1 VVLRRC
7 IVFFPIL
14 LMLTACA
21 KVTHKEDPIFDAVRA
36 QIKALNQRDAAG
48 AIAMMHPEAPGL
60 DRTRQTTEQVTA
72 TFDLLYMLQELTLE
86 SADEDE
92 AKVRFTQI
100 TQKVSGPDDPQKG
113 LVFRNNKVVG
123 IHTLRKYQGAWKIYY
138 TQVLKIDYLE
148 K

>member
-1 VVLRRC
+1 MLRRW

-14 LMLTACA
+14 LMLAACA

-36 QIKALNQRDAAG
+36 QVKALNRRDAAG

-72 TFDLLYMLQELTLE
+72 AFDLLYMLQELTLE

-100 TQKVSGPDDPQKG
+100 TQKVSGPDDPKKG